1 MSSSKTLPVNND
13 TDNEEEYYDKL
24 YFDSDTTDEEE
35 SDVPEASSKKSKKLL
50 NQEQRKKLT
59 NDELLYDP
67 ELDNQDELWME
78 KKLSRYSSKAKQK
91 VSTSKSSEI
100 PSGTDA
106 ILSCPLCFTPLS
118 YHTQRHELYS
128 NQLRN
133 KNRKSKNEELSN
145 ELITGQETY
154 YSVVCE
160 TCGTKVAVIDE
171 DEITAPFSL
180 GFRNQKIEVSSGK
193 LLDRSK
199 RSFRYFCRKI
209 YSYTV
214 WLQLFLEVCHDQIFI
229 QKAESRCY
237 NRGESG

>member
-1 MSSSKTLPVNND
+1 MSFSKTLPVNND

-35 SDVPEASSKKSKKLL
+35 SDVPEASSKKKLL
-50 NQEQRKKLT
+50 YNENR
-59 NDELLYDP
+59 
-67 ELDNQDELWME
+67 
-78 KKLSRYSSKAKQK
+78 
-91 VSTSKSSEI
+91 
-100 PSGTDA
+100 
-106 ILSCPLCFTPLS
+106 
-118 YHTQRHELYS
+118 
-128 NQLRN
+128 LRN

-145 ELITGQETY
+145 VLITGQETY

-199 RSFRYFCRKI
+199 RLFFSLGLLDIFVGKYIAILCGFNCFWKFVTIKYLYKKQNLDAITEEKVVDDVINQICR
-209 YSYTV
+209 
-214 WLQLFLEVCHDQIFI
+214 
-229 QKAESRCY
+229 
-237 NRGESG
+237 

>member
-1 MSSSKTLPVNND
+1 
-13 TDNEEEYYDKL
+13 
-24 YFDSDTTDEEE
+24 
-35 SDVPEASSKKSKKLL
+35 SKKLL

-78 KKLSRYSSKAKQK
+78 KKLSQ
-91 VSTSKSSEI
+91 I

-128 NQLRN
+128 NQYRAIFVENCKIIRTEKLLYNENRLRN

-171 DEITAPFSL
+171 DEVFHFFNVIPS
-180 GFRNQKIEVSSGK
+180 
-193 LLDRSK
+193 
-199 RSFRYFCRKI
+199 
-209 YSYTV
+209 
-214 WLQLFLEVCHDQIFI
+214 
-229 QKAESRCY
+229 
-237 NRGESG
+237 